1 MEDWIEKGEAAFAAG
16 NISEAREY
24 FEKALEREP
33 LNVKIHN
40 NLSVVHWKLGNIE
53 ICLDYLTRALEWDP
67 NDQDVILNLSN
78 IFHSLGKTDDAREV
92 LNAYI
97 ERNPWDE
104 EVKQQF
110 EFLKHKS
117 SQQKSVFD
125 VAAFFTEQGELQFQ
139 RGRIDRAKACFEMA
153 LEYNPN
159 CARAVSNLGVVWWSE
174 GDLEKALELF
184 HGALELDSKDSDI
197 IYNSA
202 KALTAAGELETAAE
216 FLKIYLQQNPHAET
230 AWQDYA
236 ALINEMTTATWRP
249 DGLSKD
255 VANIYVG
262 MGQQLFHARDPLGA
276 TEAFG
281 RALQLDPHRIEAYYH
296 LGLLHLQLNQKPE
309 AASILEEGLRVMP
322 YHKES
327 LLLLGETAMSE
338 GTIDRVKAL
347 FKDYLVQ
354 KGEDDP
360 EISAALERLSNG
372 S

>member
-16 NISEAREY
+16 NISEARGS

-53 ICLDYLTRALEWDP
+53 TCLDYLTRALEWDP

-92 LNAYI
+92 LSAYI

-104 EVKQQF
+104 EIKQQF
-110 EFLKHKS
+110 ELLKHKKP
-117 SQQKSVFD
+117 QQEGVFD
-125 VAAFFTEQGELQFQ
+125 VAAFFTGQGELQFQ
-139 RGRIDRAKACFEMA
+139 KGRIDLAKACFEMA
-153 LEYNPN
+153 LEHNPN
-159 CARAVSNLGVVWWSE
+159 CARAVSNLGVVWWGE
-174 GDLEKALELF
+174 GDLQKALELF
-184 HGALELDSKDSDI
+184 HRALELDSKDSDI

-255 VANIYVG
+255 VADTYVG

-276 TEAFG
+276 SEAFG
-281 RALQLDPHRIEAYYH
+281 RALQLDSHRIEAYYY
-296 LGLLHLQLNQKPE
+296 LGLLHLQLNQKTE
-309 AASILEEGLRVMP
+309 AASILEEGLSFMP

-327 LLLLGETAMSE
+327 LLLLAEAAMSE
-338 GTIDRVKAL
+338 DTIDRIKIL
-347 FKDYLVQ
+347 YKDYLVQ

-360 EISAALERLSNG
+360 EISAALEKITNG